1 MPLSAPN
8 DSWLRGRHW
17 ITRLNGVSH
26 SGNKPLLPRLPTR
39 HIRLFG
45 VLGTILVT
53 FLIYGVFFT
62 HRYPP
67 YYSYYPRT
75 RGSPFLTDP
84 NEDNEARGG
93 GQTRVIFNYH
103 VPVEV
108 NSPTIQHV
116 DLNAI
121 MSTSGAAQRHERV
134 LVLTPLRDA
143 VQYLPK
149 YFELVE
155 KLSYPHWLTDLA
167 FLVSDTQ
174 DETLAHLSLALDRIQ
189 SSDNPAIPFASVTI
203 ITKDFGLTTSQDV
216 EDRHAFEYQAPRR
229 IAMARARNYLL
240 TAALKPHHSWVY
252 WRDVDI
258 FDASPSI
265 IEDLISHNKDVIVPN
280 IWFHRIKDGE
290 DVEGRFDYN
299 SWVDTAKTKKLL
311 SKLDKDTI
319 VVEGYKSHFD
329 TGRIYMAKMGDWR
342 DDPRKEIH
350 LDGIGGVSIMV
361 KADVHRTGTLPNNI
375 SDFKGVISHLILLKI
390 KPKQKGSEEWQIEWD
405 TKLLDYQI
413 MYHLLDDVAD
423 DRWYGMLIQRRKD
436 MIRSTLQ

>member
-1 MPLSAPN
+1 MTEKRLLAKLPSRH
-8 DSWLRGRHW
+8 LR
-17 ITRLNGVSH
+17 VVV
-26 SGNKPLLPRLPTR
+26 
-39 HIRLFG
+39 
-45 VLGTILVT
+45 VLGILLV
-53 FLIYGVFFT
+53 FALIYGVFFT
-62 HRYPP
+62 NRYPP
-67 YYSYYPRT
+67 YYSHYPRT

-103 VPVEV
+103 EPVEV
-108 NSPTIQHV
+108 NSATIQHV

-121 MSTSGAAQRHERV
+121 ISTSGAAQRHERV
-134 LVLTPLRDA
+134 LILTPLRDA
-143 VQYLPK
+143 VRYLPK
-149 YFELVE
+149 YFELLQ

-167 FLVSDTQ
+167 FLISDTT

-189 SSDNPAIPFASVTI
+189 SSENPAIPFASIQI
-203 ITKDFGLTTSQDV
+203 ITKDFGLTTSQNV

-240 TAALKPHHSWVY
+240 TSALRPYHSWVY

-258 FDASPSI
+258 VDAPPSI

-280 IWFHRIKDGE
+280 IWFHRLDDKGI

-299 SWVDTAKTKKLL
+299 SWVDTHKTKKMLE
-311 SKLDKDTI
+311 KLDRDTV

-342 DDPRKEIH
+342 DDPRIEIH

-361 KADVHRTGTLPNNI
+361 KADVHRSGLFP
-375 SDFKGVISHLILLKI
+375 SMK
-390 KPKQKGSEEWQIEWD
+390 
-405 TKLLDYQI
+405 
-413 MYHLLDDVAD
+413 DVD
-423 DRWYGMLIQRRKD
+423 G
-436 MIRSTLQ
+436 

>member
-1 MPLSAPN
+1 MSPPSPN
-8 DSWLRGRHW
+8 DSSAWLGSKPWTPRANGHSHVMTEKRLLAKLPSRHL
-17 ITRLNGVSH
+17 RVVV
-26 SGNKPLLPRLPTR
+26 
-39 HIRLFG
+39 
-45 VLGTILVT
+45 VLGILLV
-53 FLIYGVFFT
+53 FALIYGVFFT
-62 HRYPP
+62 NRYPP
-67 YYSYYPRT
+67 YYSHYPRT

-103 VPVEV
+103 EPVEV
-108 NSPTIQHV
+108 NSATIQHV

-121 MSTSGAAQRHERV
+121 ISTSGAAQRHERV
-134 LVLTPLRDA
+134 LILTPLRDA
-143 VQYLPK
+143 VRYLPK
-149 YFELVE
+149 YFELLQ

-167 FLVSDTQ
+167 FLISDTT

-189 SSDNPAIPFASVTI
+189 SSENPAIPFASIQI
-203 ITKDFGLTTSQDV
+203 ITKDFGLTTSQNV

-240 TAALKPHHSWVY
+240 TSALRPYHSWVY

-258 FDASPSI
+258 VDAPPSI

-280 IWFHRIKDGE
+280 IWFHRLDDKGI

-299 SWVDTAKTKKLL
+299 SWVDTHKTKKMLE
-311 SKLDKDTI
+311 KLDRDTV

-342 DDPRKEIH
+342 DDPRTEIH

-361 KADVHRTGTLPNNI
+361 KADVHRSGLFP
-375 SDFKGVISHLILLKI
+375 SMK
-390 KPKQKGSEEWQIEWD
+390 
-405 TKLLDYQI
+405 
-413 MYHLLDDVAD
+413 DVD
-423 DRWYGMLIQRRKD
+423 G
-436 MIRSTLQ
+436 